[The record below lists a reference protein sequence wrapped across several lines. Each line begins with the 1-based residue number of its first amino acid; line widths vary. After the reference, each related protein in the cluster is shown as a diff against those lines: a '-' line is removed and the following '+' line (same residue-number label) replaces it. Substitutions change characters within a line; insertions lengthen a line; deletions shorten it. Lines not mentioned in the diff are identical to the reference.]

1 MNSNMQ
7 YRQYLT
13 RNANKII
20 DHNKNAAKTNCS
32 DYLTPINS
40 LQLPSLSVIH
50 NSISYNNNPINNS
63 DLKQNYLNKTI
74 NSNNISSLGIR
85 YN

>member
-13 RNANKII
+13 HNADKIMN
-20 DHNKNAAKTNCS
+20 HNKNAAKTNCR
-32 DYLTPINS
+32 DYLTPVNNII
-40 LQLPSLSVIH
+40 LPSLSFIN
-50 NSISYNNNPINNS
+50 NSVSYINNTINNS
-63 DLKQNYLNKTI
+63 DLKQNYLSKLNNEPI
-74 NSNNISSLGIR
+74 NRFDSNI